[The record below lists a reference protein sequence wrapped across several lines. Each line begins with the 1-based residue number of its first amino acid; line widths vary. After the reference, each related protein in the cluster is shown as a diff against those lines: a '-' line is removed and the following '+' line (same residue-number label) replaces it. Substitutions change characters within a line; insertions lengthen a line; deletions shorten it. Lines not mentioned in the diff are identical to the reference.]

1 GSAFKIGTEG
11 LPGDR
16 RKTQLFW
23 VRIAHKQT
31 SCGFDGMD
39 VLHLPFYQRL
49 TRGLCFF
56 VKNPGEVPRRGSSG
70 PWGGRAPSQRPPPT
84 QPRPPSS
91 PPPPRPPPTP
101 PPPLPPPP
109 PSPPPSPR

>member
-1 GSAFKIGTEG
+1 MINIGGMPLIADSGCEALRQANLAVDTTYQEGTKIGGQGSAFKISTEG

-31 SCGFDGMD
+31 SCGFYD
-39 VLHLPFYQRL
+39 VEVSHLPFYQRL

-56 VKNPGEVPRRGSSG
+56 VKNPG
-70 PWGGRAPSQRPPPT
+70 
-84 QPRPPSS
+84 
-91 PPPPRPPPTP
+91 
-101 PPPLPPPP
+101 
-109 PSPPPSPR
+109 